1 MSRAGIRGPGP
12 WTCGS
17 AGDSQSGVADGLGRR
32 RAEVKNLFRG
42 SQTFSAYPLHPRA
55 DRQRRGTVARRRE
68 RTKVLILARETVIAA
83 LIGMLLELEHYQ
95 PVYAEPDERPE
106 DAIRRVQPPLIV
118 MLDGEIDAATSDL
131 FYARAAAAGASVVL
145 FSEPLAADEIRA
157 VARDRR
163 LPCVV
168 MPVDRATLG
177 RVLDL
182 VASG

>member
-1 MSRAGIRGPGP
+1 MA
-12 WTCGS
+12 
-17 AGDSQSGVADGLGRR
+17 
-32 RAEVKNLFRG
+32 FR
-42 SQTFSAYPLHPRA
+42 Q
-55 DRQRRGTVARRRE
+55 E
-68 RTKVLILARETVIAA
+68 RTKVLVLARETVIAA
-83 LIGMLLELEHYQ
+83 LIGMLLELEHYE
-95 PVYAEPDERPE
+95 PVFAEPAERPE
-106 DAIRRVQPPLIV
+106 DAIRRLRPPLIV

-131 FYARAAAAGASVVL
+131 FHARAAAAGARVVL

-177 RVLDL
+177 RVLDR